1 MGADRRTHPGTGL
14 AASLARCVQTG
25 VRRAGRQPRQAA
37 DRHLFR
43 RLEGQPVHRPGAAR
57 GRPARG
63 SGAVRW
69 RHQRPQHLAH
79 RSGRRHRH
87 AGPHQATTGRPPVA
101 GPVVLA
107 AARAGGP
114 GQRNRTGRRVKE
126 LAVVRHSEA
135 ARAEPL
141 GPCAG

>member
-63 SGAVRW
+63 SGPR
-69 RHQRPQHLAH
+69 
-79 RSGRRHRH
+79 
-87 AGPHQATTGRPPVA
+87 
-101 GPVVLA
+101 
-107 AARAGGP
+107 ARA
-114 GQRNRTGRRVKE
+114 TG
-126 LAVVRHSEA
+126 
-135 ARAEPL
+135 
-141 GPCAG
+141 